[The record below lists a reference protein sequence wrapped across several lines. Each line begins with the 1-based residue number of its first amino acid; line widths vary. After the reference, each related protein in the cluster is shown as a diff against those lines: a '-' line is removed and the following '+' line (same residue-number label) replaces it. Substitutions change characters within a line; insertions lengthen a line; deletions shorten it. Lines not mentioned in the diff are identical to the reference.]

1 MYCYCKGNPVL
12 YVDPDG
18 NDAILITE
26 YLPSGLSIVGHSVIL
41 IQDENGEWWIT
52 EYSGSDKSTAHVVC
66 RKATQSDWERF
77 KPQKGFWNSIKNLFQ
92 ISGNS
97 SVYLKGDYSNS
108 LSKAQGLI
116 GSDLGG
122 YNLLTNNCLHYVKS
136 ILSETN
142 IDSVTNSYFKNS
154 KTFIPNMF
162 TNMTALCNVI
172 DYVIDAGNKVY
183 NFIKDIFTEFI
194 LKEVFMKKIINKSL
208 LLIILFIF
216 IVSGCSIKREITF
229 ENEQLI
235 YKDTYYSLDENYLPI
250 ICEGD
255 MIEIDRIL
263 GICGLYKYYISS
275 LDADSNIIY
284 DHKNQFYKDGFLP
297 PDDSEDNISKIYM
310 SMSFKGILNDELKKT
325 DVIQFNNSDSVYLND
340 IINECPIDEVEIHNK
355 YSFWLF
361 IIYENFLYMSIQY
374 DIYYINNEIYFTK
387 YYDNEHLYKV
397 NDNYKNYFEE
407 SIIRILK

>member
-1 MYCYCKGNPVL
+1 M
-12 YVDPDG
+12 DPDG

-26 YLPSGLSIVGHSVIL
+26 YLSSGLSIVGHSVIL

-52 EYSGSDKSTAHVVC
+52 EYSGSFPDKSTAHVVC

-183 NFIKDIFTEFI
+183 NFIKDIF
-194 LKEVFMKKIINKSL
+194 N
-208 LLIILFIF
+208 
-216 IVSGCSIKREITF
+216 
-229 ENEQLI
+229 
-235 YKDTYYSLDENYLPI
+235 
-250 ICEGD
+250 
-255 MIEIDRIL
+255 
-263 GICGLYKYYISS
+263 
-275 LDADSNIIY
+275 
-284 DHKNQFYKDGFLP
+284 
-297 PDDSEDNISKIYM
+297 
-310 SMSFKGILNDELKKT
+310 
-325 DVIQFNNSDSVYLND
+325 
-340 IINECPIDEVEIHNK
+340 
-355 YSFWLF
+355 
-361 IIYENFLYMSIQY
+361 
-374 DIYYINNEIYFTK
+374 
-387 YYDNEHLYKV
+387 
-397 NDNYKNYFEE
+397 
-407 SIIRILK
+407 